1 MINVKVKEKEKAGR
15 KGVKGKN
22 VNKSRNIDNGGS
34 KIIDESIGADLRAIL
49 SKTSSFFNSSDSY
62 GESDLILLGIPM
74 DYTASNI
81 PGSRF
86 APKRI
91 RELSYTLEN
100 YSPFFDDY
108 IDEKFYDIGDIVM
121 PWGNTA
127 KSIKFI
133 DETAKSILSGGKRI
147 VSIGGDHLITYP
159 IVKQYASKYK
169 DLVVLQFDAHTDLRK
184 EWNNEK
190 YSHATVLKLIH
201 DIIKKGNLY
210 QFGIRSGSKEEF
222 DFAEKNCHIYKND
235 VYEPLKKVMGSLAGK
250 NVYLTID
257 IDVLDPAF
265 APGTGYI
272 EAGGISS
279 KELFDSVSL
288 LLSEANVVGAD
299 VVEVCPPTDNSDRT
313 SAIAA
318 KLIREIII
326 GMGRI

>member
-1 MINVKVKEKEKAGR
+1 MIETN
-15 KGVKGKN
+15 
-22 VNKSRNIDNGGS
+22 
-34 KIIDESIGADLRAIL
+34 L
-49 SKTSSFFNSSDSY
+49 SKTSSFFNSADSY
-62 GESDLILLGIPM
+62 EKSDLILLGIPM

-86 APKRI
+86 APKRV

-100 YSPFFDDY
+100 YSPIFDDF
-108 IDEKFYDIGDIVM
+108 IDEKFYDAGDIVL
-121 PWGNTA
+121 PWGNTG

-133 DETAKSILSGGKRI
+133 EETAKGILGDGKKI

-159 IVKQYASKYK
+159 VVKEYADKYK
-169 DLVVLQFDAHTDLRK
+169 DLVVVQFDAHTDLRE

-190 YSHATVLKLIH
+190 YSHATVLKLIY

-222 DFAEKNCHIYKND
+222 DFAKKHCHIYKND
-235 VYEPLKKVMGSLAGK
+235 IYEPLKKVLGNLSNK
-250 NVYLTID
+250 DVYITID

-272 EAGGISS
+272 EAGGISA
-279 KELFDSVSL
+279 KELLDSLSL
-288 LLSEANVVGAD
+288 LLSESNVNVVGAD

-318 KLIREIII
+318 KLLREIII
-326 GMGRI
+326 GMAKNNNKAK

>member
-1 MINVKVKEKEKAGR
+1 MIETN
-15 KGVKGKN
+15 
-22 VNKSRNIDNGGS
+22 
-34 KIIDESIGADLRAIL
+34 L
-49 SKTSSFFNSSDSY
+49 SKTSSFFSSSDSY
-62 GESDLILLGIPM
+62 EKSDLILLGIPM

-91 RELSYTLEN
+91 RELSHTLEN
-100 YSPFFDDY
+100 YSSFFDDH
-108 IDEKFYDIGDIVM
+108 IDEKFYDAGDIVM
-121 PWGNTA
+121 PWGNTV

-133 DETAKSILSGGKRI
+133 EETAEDILNDGKKI

-159 IVKQYASKYK
+159 IVKKYAAKYK
-169 DLVVLQFDAHTDLRK
+169 DLVVLQFDAHMDLRE

-190 YSHATVLKLIH
+190 YSHATVLKLVY

-222 DFAEKNCHIYKND
+222 DFAKKHCRIYKND
-235 VYEPLKKVMGSLAGK
+235 VYEPLKKVAGSLSGK
-250 NVYLTID
+250 DAYLTID

-279 KELFDSVSL
+279 KELFDAVSL
-288 LLSEANVVGAD
+288 LLSEAGVNIVGAD

-326 GMGRI
+326 GMSKNVCKNKINLNLKNKENGGNNSV

>member
-1 MINVKVKEKEKAGR
+1 MIETN
-15 KGVKGKN
+15 
-22 VNKSRNIDNGGS
+22 
-34 KIIDESIGADLRAIL
+34 L
-49 SKTSSFFNSSDSY
+49 SKTSSFFNSADSY
-62 GESDLILLGIPM
+62 EKSDLILLGVPM

-86 APKRI
+86 APKRV

-100 YSPFFDDY
+100 YSPFFDDF
-108 IDEKFYDIGDIVM
+108 IDEKFYDAGDIVL
-121 PWGNTA
+121 PWGNTD

-133 DETAKSILSGGKRI
+133 GETAKGILSDGKKI
-147 VSIGGDHLITYP
+147 VSIGGDHLITFP
-159 IVKQYASKYK
+159 VVKEYAEKYK
-169 DLVVLQFDAHTDLRK
+169 DLVVLQFDAHTDLRE

-222 DFAEKNCHIYKND
+222 DFAKKHCHIYKND
-235 VYEPLKKVMGSLAGK
+235 VYEPLKKVLGNLSNK
-250 NVYLTID
+250 DVYITID

-279 KELFDSVSL
+279 KELLDSVSL
-288 LLSEANVVGAD
+288 LLSESNVNIVGAD

-318 KLIREIII
+318 KLLREIII
-326 GMGRI
+326 GMAKNKK

>member
-1 MINVKVKEKEKAGR
+1 MIETN
-15 KGVKGKN
+15 
-22 VNKSRNIDNGGS
+22 
-34 KIIDESIGADLRAIL
+34 L
-49 SKTSSFFNSSDSY
+49 SKTSSFFNSVDSY
-62 GESDLILLGIPM
+62 EKSDLILLGVPM

-86 APKRI
+86 APKRV

-100 YSPFFDDY
+100 YSPFFDDF
-108 IDEKFYDIGDIVM
+108 IDEKFYDAGDIVL
-121 PWGNTA
+121 PWGNTD

-133 DETAKSILSGGKRI
+133 GETAKGILSDEKKI

-159 IVKQYASKYK
+159 VVKEYAEKYK
-169 DLVVLQFDAHTDLRK
+169 DLVVLQFDAHTDLRE

-222 DFAEKNCHIYKND
+222 DFAKKHCHIYKND
-235 VYEPLKKVMGSLAGK
+235 VYEPLKKVLGNLSNK
-250 NVYLTID
+250 DVYITID

-279 KELFDSVSL
+279 KELLDSVSL
-288 LLSEANVVGAD
+288 LLSESNVNIVGAD

-318 KLIREIII
+318 KLLREIII
-326 GMGRI
+326 GMAKNKK

>member
-1 MINVKVKEKEKAGR
+1 MIETN
-15 KGVKGKN
+15 
-22 VNKSRNIDNGGS
+22 
-34 KIIDESIGADLRAIL
+34 L
-49 SKTSSFFNSSDSY
+49 SKTSSFFNSADSY
-62 GESDLILLGIPM
+62 EKSGLILLGIPM

-86 APKRI
+86 APKRV

-100 YSPFFDDY
+100 YSPIFDDF
-108 IDEKFYDIGDIVM
+108 IDEKFYDAGDIVL
-121 PWGNTA
+121 PWGNTG

-133 DETAKSILSGGKRI
+133 EETAKGILDDGKKI

-159 IVKQYASKYK
+159 VVKEYADKYK
-169 DLVVLQFDAHTDLRK
+169 DLVVLQFVAHTDLRE
-184 EWNNEK
+184 EWNDEK
-190 YSHATVLKLIH
+190 YSHATVLKLVH

-222 DFAEKNCHIYKND
+222 DFAKKHCHIYKND
-235 VYEPLKKVMGSLAGK
+235 VYEPLKKVLGSLSNK
-250 NVYLTID
+250 DVYITID

-279 KELFDSVSL
+279 KELLDSVSL
-288 LLSEANVVGAD
+288 LLSESNVNIVGAD

-318 KLIREIII
+318 KLLREIII
-326 GMGRI
+326 GMSKNNKTK

>member
-1 MINVKVKEKEKAGR
+1 MIETN
-15 KGVKGKN
+15 
-22 VNKSRNIDNGGS
+22 
-34 KIIDESIGADLRAIL
+34 L
-49 SKTSSFFNSSDSY
+49 SKTSSFFSSTDSY
-62 GESDLILLGIPM
+62 DKSDLILLGIPM

-100 YSPFFDDY
+100 YSPIFDDF
-108 IDEKFYDIGDIVM
+108 IDEKFYDAGDIVL
-121 PWGNTA
+121 PWGNTG

-133 DETAKSILSGGKRI
+133 EETAKGILADGKKI

-159 IVKQYASKYK
+159 VVKEYAEKYK
-169 DLVVLQFDAHTDLRK
+169 DLVVLQFDAHTDLRE

-190 YSHATVLKLIH
+190 YSHATVLRLVH
-201 DIIKKGNLY
+201 DMIKKGSLY

-222 DFAEKNCHIYKND
+222 DFAKKHCHIYKNN
-235 VYEPLKKVMGSLAGK
+235 VYEPLKKVLGNLSNK
-250 NVYLTID
+250 DVYITID

-279 KELFDSVSL
+279 KELLDSVSIL
-288 LLSEANVVGAD
+288 LLESNVNVVGAD

-318 KLIREIII
+318 KLLREIII
-326 GMGRI
+326 GMSKNNKMK

>member
-1 MINVKVKEKEKAGR
+1 MIETN
-15 KGVKGKN
+15 
-22 VNKSRNIDNGGS
+22 
-34 KIIDESIGADLRAIL
+34 L
-49 SKTSSFFNSSDSY
+49 SKTSSFFSSTDSY
-62 GESDLILLGIPM
+62 DKSDLILLGIPM

-100 YSPFFDDY
+100 YSPIFDDF
-108 IDEKFYDIGDIVM
+108 IDEKFYDAGDIVL
-121 PWGNTA
+121 PWGNTG

-133 DETAKSILSGGKRI
+133 EETAKGILADGKKI

-159 IVKQYASKYK
+159 VVKEYAEKYK
-169 DLVVLQFDAHTDLRK
+169 DLVVLQFDAHTDLRE

-190 YSHATVLKLIH
+190 YSHATVLKLVH
-201 DIIKKGNLY
+201 DMIKKGNLY

-222 DFAEKNCHIYKND
+222 DFAKKHCHIYKNN
-235 VYEPLKKVMGSLAGK
+235 VYEPLKKVLGNLSNK
-250 NVYLTID
+250 DVYITID

-279 KELFDSVSL
+279 KELLDSVSI
-288 LLSEANVVGAD
+288 LLSESNVNVVGAD

-318 KLIREIII
+318 KLLREIII
-326 GMGRI
+326 GMAKNNKMK

>member
-1 MINVKVKEKEKAGR
+1 MIETN
-15 KGVKGKN
+15 
-22 VNKSRNIDNGGS
+22 
-34 KIIDESIGADLRAIL
+34 L
-49 SKTSSFFNSSDSY
+49 SKTSSFFNSADSY
-62 GESDLILLGIPM
+62 EKSDLILLGVPM

-86 APKRI
+86 APKRV

-100 YSPFFDDY
+100 YSHFFDDF
-108 IDEKFYDIGDIVM
+108 IDEKFYDAGDIVL
-121 PWGNTA
+121 PWGNTD

-133 DETAKSILSGGKRI
+133 GETAKGILSDGKKI

-159 IVKQYASKYK
+159 VVKEYAEKYK
-169 DLVVLQFDAHTDLRK
+169 DLVVLQFDAHTDLRE

-222 DFAEKNCHIYKND
+222 DFAKKHCHIYKND
-235 VYEPLKKVMGSLAGK
+235 VYEPLKKVLGNLSNK
-250 NVYLTID
+250 DVYITID

-279 KELFDSVSL
+279 KELLDSVSL
-288 LLSEANVVGAD
+288 LLSESNVNIVGAD

-318 KLIREIII
+318 KLLREIII
-326 GMGRI
+326 GMAKNKK

>member
-1 MINVKVKEKEKAGR
+1 MIETN
-15 KGVKGKN
+15 
-22 VNKSRNIDNGGS
+22 
-34 KIIDESIGADLRAIL
+34 L
-49 SKTSSFFNSSDSY
+49 SKTSSFFSSTDSY
-62 GESDLILLGIPM
+62 DKSDLILLGIPM

-100 YSPFFDDY
+100 YSPIFDDF
-108 IDEKFYDIGDIVM
+108 IDEKFYDAGDIVL
-121 PWGNTA
+121 PWGNTG

-133 DETAKSILSGGKRI
+133 EETAKGILADGKKI

-159 IVKQYASKYK
+159 VVKEYAEKYK
-169 DLVVLQFDAHTDLRK
+169 DLVVLQFDAHTDLRE

-190 YSHATVLKLIH
+190 YSHATVLRLVH
-201 DIIKKGNLY
+201 DMIKKGSLY

-222 DFAEKNCHIYKND
+222 DFAKKHCHIYKNN
-235 VYEPLKKVMGSLAGK
+235 VYEPLKKVLGNLSNK
-250 NVYLTID
+250 DVYITID

-279 KELFDSVSL
+279 KELLDSVSIL
-288 LLSEANVVGAD
+288 LLESNVNVVGAD

-318 KLIREIII
+318 KLLREIII
-326 GMGRI
+326 GMAKNNKMK

>member
-1 MINVKVKEKEKAGR
+1 MTIADEKF
-15 KGVKGKN
+15 
-22 VNKSRNIDNGGS
+22 SS
-34 KIIDESIGADLRAIL
+34 IL
-49 SKTSSFFNSSDSY
+49 SKTSSFFNSADFY
-62 GESDLILLGIPM
+62 EKSDLVLLGIPM

-100 YSPFFDDY
+100 YSPFFGDS
-108 IDEKFYDIGDIVM
+108 IDEKFYDMGDLVM
-121 PWGNTA
+121 PWGNTD

-133 DETAKSILSGGKRI
+133 NETAEKILCDGKKI
-147 VSIGGDHLITYP
+147 IGIGGDHLVSYP
-159 IVKQYASKYK
+159 VIKQYALKYE
-169 DLVVLQFDAHTDLRK
+169 DLVVLQFDAHTDLRE

-190 YSHATVLKLIH
+190 YSHATVLRLVY
-201 DIIKKGNLY
+201 DIINKGNLF

-222 DFAEKNCHIYKND
+222 DFAKKHCHIYTNE
-235 VYEPLKKVMGSLAGK
+235 VYEPLKRVIGSLAGK
-250 NVYLTID
+250 HVYLTID

-279 KELFDSVSL
+279 KELFDAVSL
-288 LLSEANVVGAD
+288 LLSEVQVVGAD

-326 GMGRI
+326 GMHANKKIKNF

>member
-1 MINVKVKEKEKAGR
+1 MIETN
-15 KGVKGKN
+15 
-22 VNKSRNIDNGGS
+22 
-34 KIIDESIGADLRAIL
+34 L
-49 SKTSSFFNSSDSY
+49 SKTSSFFNSADSY
-62 GESDLILLGIPM
+62 EKSDLILLGVPM

-86 APKRI
+86 APKRV

-100 YSPFFDDY
+100 YSPFFDDF
-108 IDEKFYDIGDIVM
+108 IDEKFYDAGDIVL
-121 PWGNTA
+121 PWGNTD

-133 DETAKSILSGGKRI
+133 GETAKGILSDGKKI
-147 VSIGGDHLITYP
+147 VSIGGDHLITFP
-159 IVKQYASKYK
+159 VVKEYVEKYK
-169 DLVVLQFDAHTDLRK
+169 DLVVLQFDAHTDLRE

-201 DIIKKGNLY
+201 DIIKKGHLY

-222 DFAEKNCHIYKND
+222 DFAKKHCHIYKND
-235 VYEPLKKVMGSLAGK
+235 VYEPLKKVLGNLSNK
-250 NVYLTID
+250 DVYITID

-279 KELFDSVSL
+279 KELLDSVSL
-288 LLSEANVVGAD
+288 LLSESNVNIVGAD

-318 KLIREIII
+318 KLLREIII
-326 GMGRI
+326 GMAKNKK

>member
-1 MINVKVKEKEKAGR
+1 MIETN
-15 KGVKGKN
+15 
-22 VNKSRNIDNGGS
+22 
-34 KIIDESIGADLRAIL
+34 L
-49 SKTSSFFNSSDSY
+49 SKTSSFFSSTDSY
-62 GESDLILLGIPM
+62 DKSDLILLGIPM

-86 APKRI
+86 APKRV

-100 YSPFFDDY
+100 YSPFFDDF
-108 IDEKFYDIGDIVM
+108 IDEKFYDAGDIVL
-121 PWGNTA
+121 PWGNTG

-133 DETAKSILSGGKRI
+133 EETAKGILADGKKI

-159 IVKQYASKYK
+159 IVKEYADKYK
-169 DLVVLQFDAHTDLRK
+169 DLVVLQFDAHTDLRD
-184 EWNNEK
+184 EWNDEK
-190 YSHATVLKLIH
+190 YSHATVLKLVY

-222 DFAEKNCHIYKND
+222 DFAKKNCHIYIND
-235 VYEPLKKVMGSLAGK
+235 VYEPLKKVLGNLSNK
-250 NVYLTID
+250 DVYVTID

-279 KELFDSVSL
+279 KELLDSVSL
-288 LLSEANVVGAD
+288 LLSESNINIVGAD
-299 VVEVCPPTDNSDRT
+299 IVEVCPPTDNSDRT

-318 KLIREIII
+318 KLFREIII
-326 GMGRI
+326 GMAKTNK

>member
-1 MINVKVKEKEKAGR
+1 MKKDKKFLSE
-15 KGVKGKN
+15 
-22 VNKSRNIDNGGS
+22 NGNL
-34 KIIDESIGADLRAIL
+34 I

-62 GESDLILLGIPM
+62 EKSDLILLGIPM

-91 RELSYTLEN
+91 RELSYTLES
-100 YSPFFDDY
+100 YSPIFDDS
-108 IDEKFYDIGDIVM
+108 IDGKFYDTGDIVM
-121 PWGNTA
+121 PWGNIG
-127 KSIKFI
+127 KSINFI
-133 DETAKSILSGGKRI
+133 DNIAKELIDDGKKI

-159 IVKQYASKYK
+159 IVKQYISKFK
-169 DLVVLQFDAHTDLRK
+169 DLVVLQFDAHTDLRD
-184 EWNNEK
+184 EWSSEK
-190 YSHATVLKLIH
+190 YSHATVLRRVYEV
-201 DIIKKGNLY
+201 IKKGNLY

-222 DFAEKNCHIYKND
+222 DFAQKHCHIYKNE
-235 VYEPLKKVMGSLAGK
+235 VYEPLKRVIGSLAGK
-250 NVYLTID
+250 DVYLTVD

-279 KELFDSVSL
+279 KELFDSISL
-288 LLSEANVVGAD
+288 LLHEANVVGAD

-326 GMGRI
+326 GLSKNKK

>member
-1 MINVKVKEKEKAGR
+1 MK
-15 KGVKGKN
+15 KN
-22 VNKSRNIDNGGS
+22 NAPDFLS
-34 KIIDESIGADLRAIL
+34 IL

-62 GESDLILLGIPM
+62 EKSDLVLIGIPM

-86 APKRI
+86 APKRV
-91 RELSYTLEN
+91 RELSYTLES
-100 YSPFFDDY
+100 YSPFFDDS
-108 IDEKFYDIGDIVM
+108 IEGKFYDIGDIIM
-121 PWGNTA
+121 PWGNTD

-133 DETAKSILSGGKRI
+133 DDVAKNIISGGKKI
-147 VSIGGDHLITYP
+147 VAIGGDHLISYP
-159 IVKQYASKYK
+159 IVKQYMSKFK
-169 DLVVLQFDAHTDLRK
+169 DLIVLQFDAHTDLRE
-184 EWNNEK
+184 EWNDEK

-201 DIIKKGNLY
+201 DIVKKGNLY

-222 DFAEKNCHIYKND
+222 DFAKKNTHIFKNE
-235 VYEPLKKVMGSLAGK
+235 VYEPLKRVIGSLAGK
-250 NVYLTID
+250 DVYLTID

-279 KELFDSVSL
+279 KELFDAVSL
-288 LLSEANVVGAD
+288 LLSEANVIGAD

-326 GMGRI
+326 GLDKNKSKNKTK

>member
-1 MINVKVKEKEKAGR
+1 MIETN
-15 KGVKGKN
+15 
-22 VNKSRNIDNGGS
+22 
-34 KIIDESIGADLRAIL
+34 L
-49 SKTSSFFNSSDSY
+49 SKTSSFFSSTDSY
-62 GESDLILLGIPM
+62 DKSDLILLGIPM

-100 YSPFFDDY
+100 YSPIFDDF
-108 IDEKFYDIGDIVM
+108 IDEKFYDAGDIVL
-121 PWGNTA
+121 PWGNTG
-127 KSIKFI
+127 KSIKFRE
-133 DETAKSILSGGKRI
+133 ETAKGILADGKKI

-159 IVKQYASKYK
+159 VVKEYAEKYK
-169 DLVVLQFDAHTDLRK
+169 DLVVLQFDAHTDLRE

-190 YSHATVLKLIH
+190 YSHATVLRLVH
-201 DIIKKGNLY
+201 DMIKKGSLY

-222 DFAEKNCHIYKND
+222 DFAKKHCHIYKNN
-235 VYEPLKKVMGSLAGK
+235 VYEPLKKVLGNLSNK
-250 NVYLTID
+250 DVYITID

-279 KELFDSVSL
+279 KELLDSVSIL
-288 LLSEANVVGAD
+288 LLESNVNVVGAD

-318 KLIREIII
+318 KLLREIII
-326 GMGRI
+326 GMAKNNKMK

>member
-1 MINVKVKEKEKAGR
+1 MIETN
-15 KGVKGKN
+15 
-22 VNKSRNIDNGGS
+22 
-34 KIIDESIGADLRAIL
+34 L
-49 SKTSSFFNSSDSY
+49 SKTSSFFNSADSY
-62 GESDLILLGIPM
+62 EKSDLILLGVPM

-86 APKRI
+86 APKRV

-100 YSPFFDDY
+100 YSPFFDDF
-108 IDEKFYDIGDIVM
+108 IDEKFYDAGDIVL
-121 PWGNTA
+121 PWGNTD

-133 DETAKSILSGGKRI
+133 GETAKGILSDGKKI

-159 IVKQYASKYK
+159 VVKEYAEKYK
-169 DLVVLQFDAHTDLRK
+169 DLVVLQFDAHTDLRE

-222 DFAEKNCHIYKND
+222 DFAKKHCHIYKND
-235 VYEPLKKVMGSLAGK
+235 VYEPLKKVLGNLSNK
-250 NVYLTID
+250 DVYITID

-279 KELFDSVSL
+279 KELLDSVSL
-288 LLSEANVVGAD
+288 LLSESNVNIVGAD

-318 KLIREIII
+318 KLLREIII
-326 GMGRI
+326 GMSKNKK

>member
-1 MINVKVKEKEKAGR
+1 MIETN
-15 KGVKGKN
+15 
-22 VNKSRNIDNGGS
+22 
-34 KIIDESIGADLRAIL
+34 L
-49 SKTSSFFNSSDSY
+49 SKTSSFFSSTDSY
-62 GESDLILLGIPM
+62 DKSDLILLGIPM

-100 YSPFFDDY
+100 YSPIFDDF
-108 IDEKFYDIGDIVM
+108 IDEKFYDAGDIVL
-121 PWGNTA
+121 PWGNTG

-133 DETAKSILSGGKRI
+133 EETAKGILADGKKI

-159 IVKQYASKYK
+159 VVKEYAEKYK
-169 DLVVLQFDAHTDLRK
+169 DLVVLQFDAHTDLRE

-190 YSHATVLKLIH
+190 YSHATVLRLVH
-201 DIIKKGNLY
+201 DMIKKGSLY

-222 DFAEKNCHIYKND
+222 DFAKKHCHIDKNN
-235 VYEPLKKVMGSLAGK
+235 VYEPLKKVLGNLSNK
-250 NVYLTID
+250 DVYITID

-279 KELFDSVSL
+279 KELLDSVSIL
-288 LLSEANVVGAD
+288 LLESNVNVVGAD

-318 KLIREIII
+318 KLLREIII
-326 GMGRI
+326 GMAKNNKMK

>member
-1 MINVKVKEKEKAGR
+1 MIETN
-15 KGVKGKN
+15 
-22 VNKSRNIDNGGS
+22 
-34 KIIDESIGADLRAIL
+34 L
-49 SKTSSFFNSSDSY
+49 SKTSSFFNSADSY
-62 GESDLILLGIPM
+62 EKSDLILLGVPM

-100 YSPFFDDY
+100 YSPIFDDF
-108 IDEKFYDIGDIVM
+108 IDEKFYDAGDIVL
-121 PWGNTA
+121 PWGNTG

-133 DETAKSILSGGKRI
+133 EETAKGILADGKKI

-159 IVKQYASKYK
+159 VVKEYAEKYK
-169 DLVVLQFDAHTDLRK
+169 DLVVLQFDAHTDLRE

-190 YSHATVLKLIH
+190 YSHATVLKLVH
-201 DIIKKGNLY
+201 DMIKKGNLY

-222 DFAEKNCHIYKND
+222 DFAKKHCHIYKNN
-235 VYEPLKKVMGSLAGK
+235 VYEPLKKVLGNLSNK
-250 NVYLTID
+250 DVYITID

-279 KELFDSVSL
+279 KELLDSVSIL
-288 LLSEANVVGAD
+288 LLESNVNVVGAD

-318 KLIREIII
+318 KLLREIII
-326 GMGRI
+326 GMAKNNKMK

>member
-1 MINVKVKEKEKAGR
+1 MIETN
-15 KGVKGKN
+15 
-22 VNKSRNIDNGGS
+22 
-34 KIIDESIGADLRAIL
+34 L
-49 SKTSSFFNSSDSY
+49 SKTSSFFNSADSY
-62 GESDLILLGIPM
+62 EKSDLILLGVPM

-86 APKRI
+86 APKRV

-100 YSPFFDDY
+100 YSPFFDDF
-108 IDEKFYDIGDIVM
+108 IDEKFYDAGDIVL
-121 PWGNTA
+121 PWGNTD

-133 DETAKSILSGGKRI
+133 GETAKGILSDGKKI

-159 IVKQYASKYK
+159 VVKEYAEKYK
-169 DLVVLQFDAHTDLRK
+169 DLVVLQFDAHTDLRE

-222 DFAEKNCHIYKND
+222 DFAKKHCHIYKND
-235 VYEPLKKVMGSLAGK
+235 VYEPLKKVLGNLSNK
-250 NVYLTID
+250 DVYITID

-279 KELFDSVSL
+279 KELLDSVSL
-288 LLSEANVVGAD
+288 LLSESNVNIVGAD

-318 KLIREIII
+318 KLLREIII
-326 GMGRI
+326 GMAKNKK

>member
-1 MINVKVKEKEKAGR
+1 MIETN
-15 KGVKGKN
+15 
-22 VNKSRNIDNGGS
+22 
-34 KIIDESIGADLRAIL
+34 L
-49 SKTSSFFNSSDSY
+49 SKTSSFFNSVDSY
-62 GESDLILLGIPM
+62 EKSDLILLGVPM

-86 APKRI
+86 APKRV

-100 YSPFFDDY
+100 YSPFFDDF
-108 IDEKFYDIGDIVM
+108 IDEKFYDAGDIVL
-121 PWGNTA
+121 PWGNTG

-133 DETAKSILSGGKRI
+133 EETAKGILSDEKKI

-159 IVKQYASKYK
+159 VVKEYAEKYK
-169 DLVVLQFDAHTDLRK
+169 DLVVLQFDAHTDLRE

-222 DFAEKNCHIYKND
+222 DFAKKHCHIYKND
-235 VYEPLKKVMGSLAGK
+235 VYEPLKKVLGNLSNK
-250 NVYLTID
+250 DVYITID

-279 KELFDSVSL
+279 KELLDSVSL
-288 LLSEANVVGAD
+288 LLSESNVNIVGAD

-318 KLIREIII
+318 KLLREIII
-326 GMGRI
+326 GMAKNKK